1 MFKKYFRVSKQDGKP
16 RTSYIYDS
24 SHKTVPKKSTVED
37 GSSMLQNSVLTREA
51 SVIKVSEQSLKEWNN
66 SNYNTYGEPIIS
78 RRTARHTNRSNGGS
92 IFSLSLPEDE
102 TPRTDGESELS
113 PRSECSGIHTELIKL
128 SLGDYLTAT
137 QSCEVIKV
145 KNLPYNKS
153 QSDRPNAKE
162 LTRAPHSQDS
172 RLISRRR
179 SLAEIR
185 RRSFRCENLLPR
197 KPLNLSTDFTDVE
210 LELFEH
216 EWGKSKDHNEGSG
229 YICPEECMSWDEKL
243 STAQCSPTLIKDLHL
258 QSNFENLETKLSS
271 PNPDRLK
278 TPKGVVPETRQLN
291 YLSKNYEEIKKPSL
305 TGADSAILN
314 KLFAAL
320 SRITE
325 LEGDLDQVKDL
336 ETVNKRLHE
345 KTTELEKS
353 IEGME
358 KGFHEKKVT
367 WENQIEEYERQIQQ
381 YESQISQLRKKHNE
395 EIESRDLEIKQ
406 NVRKLKRDHLQAM
419 ADLRKTLTGWSEN
432 IDSKLETQKKE
443 NETLKKKL
451 QARKFRQEELEAEI
465 AKLETDCNSEAKEAL
480 RLTKEL
486 VEAREQIKLLKIA
499 PVRQKSVHKSLE
511 KENRDLRST
520 HSDLQDMLQKKEETE
535 KETVWEVQCLTLE
548 CERLQGVVM
557 DLRRELS
564 VYKSGRVSYTA
575 VILEKQAE
583 RKQNIKISRGH
594 CRARSEATNAFHGGK
609 LLIPNARILRT
620 SINEDECTG
629 RSISATN
636 QMVLPEC
643 RKTRSCQHFPTNTRN
658 KWMRS
663 RTKSINANIREIS
676 EDERSCSRGD
686 LRLRVGNTRNCSISQ
701 VNSRPLKED
710 SLFDSDSETTYTCR
724 RKAGSF
730 TISTLL
736 KDVNLLLPE
745 DGAHSPSSDD
755 SDSEDESDGDS
766 VKESELTRLKKKL
779 VSPDLAFLEVDKSA
793 SQQSSEIRDV
803 VFPAQFI

>member
-1 MFKKYFRVSKQDGKP
+1 MFKKYFKVSKQDGKP

-24 SHKTVPKKSTVED
+24 SQKTVPKKSTVED
-37 GSSMLQNSVLTREA
+37 GSSMLQNSVLTRET
-51 SVIKVSEQSLKEWNN
+51 SVIKVGEQTLKEWNN
-66 SNYNTYGEPIIS
+66 SNYNSYGEPIIS
-78 RRTARHTNRSNGGS
+78 RRTSSRHTNRSNGGS
-92 IFSLSLPEDE
+92 IFSLSLPDDE
-102 TPRTDGESELS
+102 TPQTDGESELS

-145 KNLPYNKS
+145 KNLSYNKS
-153 QSDRPNAKE
+153 QSDPPNAKE
-162 LTRAPHSQDS
+162 LTRAPHNQDSS
-172 RLISRRR
+172 RLISKRR

-197 KPLNLSTDFTDVE
+197 KQLNLSTDFTDVE
-210 LELFEH
+210 LDIFEH
-216 EWGKSKDHNEGSG
+216 VRGNSKDHCEGSG
-229 YICPEECMSWDEKL
+229 YLCPEECISWDEKL
-243 STAQCSPTLIKDLHL
+243 STAQ
-258 QSNFENLETKLSS
+258 F
-271 PNPDRLK
+271 
-278 TPKGVVPETRQLN
+278 PKAVAAKTRQLN
-291 YLSKNYEEIKKPSL
+291 NLSKTDEEIKKPSL
-305 TGADSAILN
+305 TEADSAILN

-320 SRITE
+320 SKITE

-336 ETVNKRLHE
+336 ERVKKRLNE
-345 KTTELEKS
+345 RTTELEKS

-358 KGFHEKKVT
+358 RGFHERKVT
-367 WENQIEEYERQIQQ
+367 WENQIEEYKQQIQQ

-395 EIESRDLEIKQ
+395 EIESRDLENKQ

-432 IDSKLETQKKE
+432 IDSTLETQKKE

-465 AKLETDCNSEAKEAL
+465 AKLETDCYIEAKEAL

-535 KETVWEVQCLTLE
+535 KETVWEIQCLTLE

-564 VYKSGRVSYTA
+564 VYKSGRVSYSA
-575 VILEKQAE
+575 GDLEKQAE

-594 CRARSEATNAFHGGK
+594 CRARSEAINAFCGGK
-609 LLIPNARILRT
+609 LLIPNARIFRT
-620 SINEDECTG
+620 SINEEECTG
-629 RSISATN
+629 RTIFETN
-636 QMVLPEC
+636 ELVLPEC
-643 RKTRSCQHFPTNTRN
+643 RKTRSCQHFPTKNRN
-658 KWMRS
+658 RWMRS
-663 RTKSINANIREIS
+663 TPKSITANSLEIS

-686 LRLRVGNTRNCSISQ
+686 LRLRVGNTRARSISL

-710 SLFDSDSETTYTCR
+710 SLFDSDSETTHTCR

-736 KDVNLLLPE
+736 KDVNLSLPE
-745 DGAHSPSSDD
+745 DGVHSPSTDD
-755 SDSEDESDGDS
+755 SDSEEELDGNS
-766 VKESELTRLKKKL
+766 VKESELTPSKINLK
-779 VSPDLAFLEVDKSA
+779 SPNLSFVKVDKSA
-793 SQQSSEIRDV
+793 SQQSSEMRDV
-803 VFPAQFI
+803 VFPARFI